1 LKRLNMKSAIEKQIE
16 KQKSQPSTGSANGL
30 DKAEFNRVLDDL
42 IRTFQDSKSTIEEL
56 LAKVRG

>member
-1 LKRLNMKSAIEKQIE
+1 MKRAIEKQIE

-42 IRTFQDSKSTIEEL
+42 IRTFEDSKSRVKEL
-56 LAKVRG
+56 LAKVKA